1 MVVSL
6 LFEDCLSPGGYVRR
20 ESPQDTKKLT
30 ASERRVLEFDVE
42 GVGAEATTM
51 QLTNRQFVDIY
62 KGNTTQ
68 K

>member
-42 GVGAEATTM
+42 GVGAEAKE
-51 QLTNRQFVDIY
+51 QGGAKLSNPLLFRSFPL
-62 KGNTTQ
+62 
-68 K
+68 